1 MGIKKYIESVVES
14 TKEHIFIR
22 DEDGVLIIKPNRVHN
37 LNPMAS
43 TMLSRIYG
51 EYSDDPYS
59 VVSQVADEYDIPEE
73 MVASDLKKLL
83 DTLLELLKN
92 PFGMANG
99 VKMTPFGSHN
109 RDLPVL
115 SEIALTYGCNN
126 KCVFCYAS
134 SPERVNDIYQ
144 MTTDEV
150 KTILST
156 IRNDAKVPTVSFT
169 GGEPTLRKDLPELIA
184 YAKSI
189 DMRVNLISNGV
200 LLSGS
205 ELAESLVNAGLD
217 SAQISLESSIPGVH
231 DKVVGVNGAFKK
243 TVTGF
248 RNLKELGIHCH
259 VNTTICKDN
268 IDTIT
273 QLPRFAHDELG
284 LEYQSMNMV
293 IRTGHTYDHPDEIG
307 YTEIAEILPHLHRSA
322 IDAGIKLVWYSPIPF
337 CIFNTIAEGIGGTS
351 CAACDGLLS
360 VAPNGDVLP
369 CSSFSDGIGNLL
381 KDSFDDIW
389 WNRRALY
396 FRKKEFLP
404 PVCSTCE
411 HAKVCQGACPLYWDN
426 RGNFDE
432 IGNSS
437 RLGASWWR
445 LKRRFIG
452 RSRPIM
458 GVGK

>member
-1 MGIKKYIESVVES
+1 MGIKRYIESVVES
-14 TKEHIFIR
+14 TREHIFIR

-43 TMLSRIYG
+43 SMLSRIYS
-51 EYSDDPYS
+51 ENCEDPYS
-59 VVSQVADEYDIPEE
+59 IVEQIANEYRVPEDK
-73 MVASDLKKLL
+73 VASDLKHLL

-92 PFGMANG
+92 PFGVAEG
-99 VKMTPFGSHN
+99 VKMTPFGSHK

-134 SPERVNDIYQ
+134 SPERVDDTYH
-144 MTTDEV
+144 MSTDEV
-150 KTILST
+150 KRILKI
-156 IRNDAKVPTVSFT
+156 IRYDAKVPTVSFT
-169 GGEPTLRKDLPELIA
+169 GGEPTLRKDLPELIS

-189 DMRVNLISNGV
+189 DLRVNLISNGV
-200 LLSGS
+200 LLSNKGLS
-205 ELAESLVNAGLD
+205 QHLVDAGLD
-217 SAQISLESSIPGVH
+217 SAQISLESSIDEIH
-231 DKVVGVNGAFKK
+231 DKVVGVKGAFKK
-243 TVTGF
+243 SVTGF

-259 VNTTICKDN
+259 INTTICKDN

-273 QLPRFAHDELG
+273 ELPRFAHDELG

-307 YTEIAEILPHLHRSA
+307 YKEIAEILPILHRSA
-322 IDAGIKLVWYSPIPF
+322 IDAGIKLVWYSPIPY

-381 KDSFDDIW
+381 TESFDNIW

-396 FRKKEFLP
+396 FRHKEFLP

-432 IGNSS
+432 IGGSS
-437 RLGASWWR
+437 VLGASWWKM
-445 LKRRFIG
+445 KRRFIG
-452 RSRPIM
+452 RSKPIM